1 MGHEK
6 QVKYRLISGNQ
17 KTINEELLPAGI
29 SWKPIL
35 MTAMADPNTAG
46 GITFAIMLERTAT
59 EY

>member
-6 QVKYRLISGNQ
+6 QVKYRLISGDE
-17 KTINEELLPAGI
+17 KAINEELLPVAI

-35 MTAMADPNTAG
+35 MTAMADPNTPG

>member
-6 QVKYRLISGNQ
+6 QVKYRLISGDQ
-17 KTINEELLPAGI
+17 KTINQELLPTDT

-35 MTAMADPNTAG
+35 MTAMADPNAPG
-46 GITFAIMLERTAT
+46 SITFAIMLERTAT

>member
-6 QVKYRLISGNQ
+6 QVKYKLISGDQ
-17 KTINEELLPAGI
+17 KTINEELLPADV

-35 MTAMADPNTAG
+35 MTAMADPSTPG
-46 GITFAIMLERTAT
+46 GITYTIMLERTAT